1 MNVGPAGYGPAM
13 ATYPSV
19 LQTVLDTTD
28 ARAAAEFYRQL
39 LGYVYRPGHETPD
52 PAGDDWLVLHD
63 AGGDRR
69 LAFQQ
74 VGRLTPSTWP
84 DHAVPQQLHLDMTVP
99 SVEELLAQHGR
110 VLALGGRMIFDRIDD
125 PEEPLR
131 VYADLD
137 GHPFCIF
144 VA

>member
-1 MNVGPAGYGPAM
+1 M

-19 LQTVLDTTD
+19 LQTVIDTTD

-39 LGYVYRPGHETPD
+39 LGYVYRTGHETPD
-52 PAGDDWLVLHD
+52 PAGDDWLVVHD
-63 AGGDRR
+63 AGGRHR

-74 VGRLTPSTWP
+74 VDQLTPSTWP
-84 DHAVPQQLHLDMTVP
+84 DGAVPQQLHLDMTVP
-99 SVEELLAQHGR
+99 SVEELLIQHDR
-110 VLALGGRMIFDRIDD
+110 VLALGGRMIFDRFED

-131 VYADLD
+131 VYGDLD

-144 VA
+144 VG